1 MTKKEPLVSIIMNC
15 FNGEKYLKYSIES
28 VIRQTY
34 KNLELI
40 FWDNK
45 SSDNSAKILQ
55 SYKDKRIRYFY
66 AKDKTV
72 LYKARN
78 LAIKKTKGEFIAFL
92 DVDDMWSKNK
102 LSVQIPKFKN
112 KKVGL
117 VYSNFYKYYNNKKRE
132 LGFNTV
138 LPSGKITSSIIKN
151 YQVAFLTI
159 VIRKKFLNIEKVFD
173 FKYDL
178 ISDYDY
184 VLDFSLKHNF
194 KSINK
199 PLAFYRIH
207 IGQLQ
212 KIKMISQAEQF
223 CKWFKKKKIEIK
235 FKDYDLSSIHKK
247 YEYFD
252 LIKNLKKSKIKLIMK
267 MTKKFN
273 FINFIKI
280 SILIL
285 FPKKIVF
292 RFIDNV

>member
-1 MTKKEPLVSIIMNC
+1 MKKEPLVSIIMNC

-28 VIRQTY
+28 ILSQTY
-34 KNLELI
+34 QNWELI

-45 SSDNSAKILQ
+45 STDNSAKILK
-55 SYKDKRIRYFY
+55 SFKDKRIKYFY
-66 AKDKTV
+66 SKNKTV

-92 DVDDMWSKNK
+92 DVDDMWSNNK
-102 LSVQIPKFKN
+102 LSTQIPKFKD
-112 KKVGL
+112 KKIGI
-117 VYSNFYKYYNNKKRE
+117 VYSNFYKYYNNTKKE
-132 LGFNTV
+132 LGYKKL

-151 YQVAFLTI
+151 YHVAFLTI
-159 VIRKKFLNIEKVFD
+159 VIRKKFIKKKPFD

-184 VLDFSLKHNF
+184 ILNFSLTHNF
-194 KSINK
+194 KSVNK

-207 IGQLQ
+207 NDQLQ
-212 KIKMISQAEQF
+212 KDKMITQQSNF
-223 CKWFKKKKIEIK
+223 VIGLKKKIATK

-252 LIKNLKKSKIKLIMK
+252 LVRNLKKSKIKIL
-267 MTKKFN
+267 KKIIKIFE
-273 FINFIKI
+273 FINFLKI

-292 RFIDNV
+292 KFIDNV